1 MMFQVKYFMDMN
13 RYRHWTCPPA
23 HKTKGFLFWLI
34 LLVVAVPCFVIFRMN
49 NFDLRMQSM
58 AGMLGLVAL
67 YRGFLFRPMYANKQ
81 FRIMCINY
89 HKEER
94 QGWDS
99 RVDVTEEGIHTY
111 MDDELRGTVLWD
123 QVKSYTVTSKYV
135 DFNVMLDFIRL
146 PKDCFTVGTAEEIV
160 AWMEEHHPEIERQKE
175 TSEFDN

>member
-13 RYRHWTCPPA
+13 RYRSWTCPPA
-23 HKTKGFLFWLI
+23 HKTRGFWFWLI
-34 LLVVAVPCFVIFRMN
+34 LLVVAVPCFVIFRMK

-58 AGMLGLVAL
+58 AAMLSLVAL

-81 FRIMCINY
+81 FRVMCINY
-89 HKEER
+89 HKEKR
-94 QGWDS
+94 NGWDS

-111 MDDELRGTVLWD
+111 MDDESRGMITWD